1 MESIMKKYNVHLI
14 EEAKDDFKQFDN
26 SQKIKVAK
34 QLKSLETNPLKGK
47 PLGKKFGIDLT
58 GYYKL
63 YVLKKQI
70 RVIYTIKE
78 NQIMVEVI
86 SIGRREEFAAYK
98 DAFKRIKT
106 NR

>member
-1 MESIMKKYNVHLI
+1 MKYNVHLI
-14 EEAKDDFKQFDN
+14 EEAKKEFKQLDN
-26 SQKIKVAK
+26 SQKIPVAK
-34 QLKSLETNPLKGK
+34 QLKQLEISPYKGK

-70 RVIYTIKE
+70 RIIYTVEE
-78 NQIMVEVI
+78 NKVMVEVI

-98 DAFKRIKT
+98 DAYKRIK
-106 NR
+106 